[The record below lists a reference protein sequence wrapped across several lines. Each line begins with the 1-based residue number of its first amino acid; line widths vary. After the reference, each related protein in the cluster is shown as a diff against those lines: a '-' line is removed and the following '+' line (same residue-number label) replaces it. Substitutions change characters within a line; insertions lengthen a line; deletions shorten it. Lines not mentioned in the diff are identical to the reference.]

1 MTFILNLWNTTL
13 EFWRILRHII
23 CRFIFV
29 IITIITLLIQAQ
41 EHERR
46 KVSHTKFKFIMKQ
59 WVKTILQYNGTI
71 MGSGK
76 MECPGK
82 ETGEGENTS
91 VRSSFLLKHLL
102 VWIFSG
108 WWAQLTMN
116 SHERWSQWSHTQSKH
131 RTHSTTWIQKP
142 REDKLDGQV
151 DSSNCLT
158 RVHLQA
164 AASHA
169 PFSFHWRRTLSQ
181 CLHS

>member
-1 MTFILNLWNTTL
+1 MNLWNTTL
-13 EFWRILRHII
+13 EFWWILRHII

-29 IITIITLLIQAQ
+29 IITITTLLIQAQ

-46 KVSHTKFKFIMKQ
+46 KVSHTKFKFVMKQ

-71 MGSGK
+71 MGSDK
-76 MECPGK
+76 MEVSWK
-82 ETGEGENTS
+82 RNRQGENTS

-102 VWIFSG
+102 VWICSG

-116 SHERWSQWSHTQSKH
+116 SHERWSQWGYTQSN
-131 RTHSTTWIQKP
+131 TGHSTTWIQKP

-164 AASHA
+164 VASHA
-169 PFSFHWRRTLSQ
+169 PFLFH
-181 CLHS
+181 